1 MWRFF
6 TRNGHR
12 FLGTDGSLASAMAQL
27 EPDVSFKGLFEMEM
41 MYLYINNIM
50 CIYII
55 CIHYIMY
62 LYIMYIICIHILDVC
77 I

>member
-12 FLGTDGSLASAMAQL
+12 FLGMDGSLASAMAQL

-41 MYLYINNIM
+41 MYLYISNIM
-50 CIYII
+50 CIYI
-55 CIHYIMY
+55 YI
-62 LYIMYIICIHILDVC
+62 
-77 I
+77 

>member
-12 FLGTDGSLASAMAQL
+12 FLGMDGSLASAMAQL

-41 MYLYINNIM
+41 MYLYISNIM
-50 CIYII
+50 CIYI
-55 CIHYIMY
+55 YNMY
-62 LYIMYIICIHILDVC
+62 TLYNVSIYNVYNMYTYT
-77 I
+77 